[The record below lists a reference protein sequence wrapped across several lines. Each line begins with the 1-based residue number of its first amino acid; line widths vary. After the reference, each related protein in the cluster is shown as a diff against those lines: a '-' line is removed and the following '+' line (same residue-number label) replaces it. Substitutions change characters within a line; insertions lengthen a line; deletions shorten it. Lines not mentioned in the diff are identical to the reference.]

1 MADGTIDNLQIVV
14 TAETKKA
21 ESALKNLVKTLEPLR
36 ELMRDF
42 KSMPQVSNFLGGKD
56 IKETASSLKTL
67 AAETEN
73 ATKKYRA
80 LKDVMKNSATVMKG
94 MDKAQKITLKKADDD
109 SYMAEM
115 KAVIDRAADEF
126 VETRRMKAQLA
137 RDLAISQKAEAA
149 YNKKYGISNG
159 DEEKPTTTS
168 WESIRRQQRQ
178 QKEVSDYVRKY
189 VWSQNFDEMFAKPT
203 AAMKKQF
210 DDILKSAGKETS
222 QSDILE
228 SLIKN
233 AEQLDTVE
241 KPLASI
247 TAKFGELKA
256 KAKGA
261 AKSIKDLGKQM
272 SKRFKNSVFGETI
285 GKVAG
290 SLERILRYRTVNEF
304 LKQIAKAFNEG
315 VNNLYQYSKAVGT
328 DFASSMDSA
337 AASLQYFRNSV
348 GAMTAPILNA
358 LIPVF
363 DSLIDRIVE
372 GVNWLNQ
379 LVAKMTGASSWT
391 KAIRQQK
398 EYAEA
403 AKDSAAAQK
412 QLLAGFDE
420 LNVISS
426 TGSSSGKTTPDY
438 SGMFEKVSMENI
450 SSSVTEWSDRLL
462 DTWAKIK
469 EYAAE
474 IVAALL
480 GIKVSELFGGG
491 FGTSAA
497 LAISFAGLAFEF
509 DGIKNLVSGEV
520 TKENILKAVLGS
532 LAAIAGLTVK
542 WGKAGLVIGIL
553 ATIAAAIAAVKVG
566 LDEKKQK
573 FLDTQELHAKIQK
586 IADKA
591 KIDLEIAAELQ
602 LRVDKLDAPVKE
614 VELKMATL
622 KRLINEAFKL
632 NDIPEEQ
639 RTTAEAELLKTLVN
653 EINSMGIIE
662 IEVDDKGSIVQ
673 TRDELDKLIKSREKE
688 LLLEAYNES
697 IKNAYILQSD
707 AEYKLIELKQDN
719 IEAAERQK
727 EAQQKIYDLI
737 KSDNKGFLDSLGLNT
752 RALQD
757 ITSASDITTD
767 SIHWLSVKN
776 AELASVLGGELSTQF
791 ISWMDDLADAEGAVK
806 DTSLAVNNAETALQ
820 DAADKVDYFSGKVKD
835 LDGMTAGVTIDVKAD
850 FSKVEEAREKIRK
863 TKTDSIVDDLLFGS
877 LDNQFADGGFP
888 TMGQLFVAREA
899 GPELVGTIGGRN
911 AVANNGQII
920 AGIQAGVTNA
930 MNGVLR
936 ANSSGSDKDTAEQN
950 KLLREQ
956 NRLLQKIADKELSIS
971 PSVALGRA
979 VKRSQ
984 KMVEQV
990 TGG

>member
-67 AAETEN
+67 ATETEN

-94 MDKAQKITLKKADDD
+94 MEKTQKITLKKADDD

-115 KAVIDRAADEF
+115 KAEIARATDEF

-137 RDLAISQKAEAA
+137 RDLEISQKAEAA
-149 YNKKYGISNG
+149 YNKKYGISDG
-159 DEEKPTTTS
+159 DEEKPATTS
-168 WESIRRQQRQ
+168 WESIRRSQKQ
-178 QKEVSDYVRKY
+178 QKEIMDYVRKY
-189 VWSQNFDEMFAKPT
+189 VWKQNLDEMFTKPT
-203 AAMKKQF
+203 AAKNKQF
-210 DDILKSAGKETS
+210 NDILKSAGKETS

-247 TAKFGELKA
+247 TAKFGELKK
-256 KAKGA
+256 KATGA
-261 AKSIKDLGKQM
+261 AQSIKDFGKQM
-272 SKRFKNSVFGETI
+272 SKNFKNTVLGEVI

-290 SLERILRYRTVNEF
+290 SLERILRYRAVNGV
-304 LKQIAKAFNEG
+304 LKQIAKAFSEG

-337 AASLQYFRNSV
+337 ATSLQYFRNSV
-348 GAMTAPILNA
+348 GTMTAPILNA

-379 LVAKMTGASSWT
+379 LIAKMTGASSWT

-438 SGMFEKVSMENI
+438 SGMFEEVSMENI

-469 EYAAE
+469 EYATE

-491 FGTSAA
+491 FGTSAT

-509 DGIKNLVSGEV
+509 DGIKNLASGEV

-532 LAAIAGLTVK
+532 LATIAGLTVK

-553 ATIAAAIAAVKVG
+553 ATIATAIAAVKVG

-719 IEAAERQK
+719 IEATERQK

>member
-21 ESALKNLVKTLEPLR
+21 ESALKNLLKTLEPFKKFASDMGSASGIDKMVDTNGIKNGTSTLR
-36 ELMRDF
+36 KMSEEAAKVSKQYKVTVGSYKQLISMSKKLKSSGAGSSKSEF
-42 KSMPQVSNFLGGKD
+42 KWQ
-56 IKETASSLKTL
+56 T
-67 AAETEN
+67 
-73 ATKKYRA
+73 
-80 LKDVMKNSATVMKG
+80 
-94 MDKAQKITLKKADDD
+94 
-109 SYMAEM
+109 
-115 KAVIDRAADEF
+115 ADELKNLVDNF
-126 VETRRMKAQLA
+126 MEQRQTQAQMR
-137 RDLAISQKAEAA
+137 RDLYQSSIAEAA
-149 YNKKYGISNG
+149 YNAKNGINI
-159 DEEKPTTTS
+159 DEEAPT
-168 WESIRRQQRQ
+168 
-178 QKEVSDYVRKY
+178 V
-189 VWSQNFDEMFAKPT
+189 
-203 AAMKKQF
+203 MKKTRDYTEELRKAMNDASGATETF
-210 DDILKSAGKETS
+210 EERTATLKERFADFS
-222 QSDILE
+222 
-228 SLIKN
+228 
-233 AEQLDTVE
+233 
-241 KPLASI
+241 
-247 TAKFGELKA
+247 FKA
-256 KAKGA
+256 KDA
-261 AKSIKDLGKQM
+261 AQSIKGFGKQM
-272 SKRFKNSVFGETI
+272 SKNFKNTVLGETI

-304 LKQIAKAFNEG
+304 LKQISKAFSEG

-328 DFASSMDSA
+328 DFATSMDSA
-337 AASLQYFRNSV
+337 ATSLQYFRNSI

-379 LVAKMTGASSWT
+379 LIAKMTGASSWT
-391 KAIRQQK
+391 KAVRQQK

-426 TGSSSGKTTPDY
+426 TSSSSGKTTPDY
-438 SGMFEKVSMENI
+438 SGMFEEVSMENI

-462 DTWAKIK
+462 STWATIK
-469 EYAAE
+469 EYATE
-474 IVAALL
+474 IVAALV

-491 FGTSAA
+491 FGTSAT

-509 DGIKNLVSGEV
+509 DGIKNLASGEV

-532 LAAIAGLTVK
+532 LATIAGLTVK
-542 WGKAGLVIGIL
+542 WGKAGLIIGLVATL
-553 ATIAAAIAAVKVG
+553 ATAATAFTIGFNEKTKAR
-566 LDEKKQK
+566 LDEN
-573 FLDTQELHAKIQK
+573 ELYKRAKES
-586 IADKA
+586 ADKA
-591 KIDLEIAAELQ
+591 KVYLDVAADLK
-602 LRVDKLDAPVKE
+602 LRVENLDAPIKE
-614 VELKMATL
+614 VESQMAYLKNIIDA
-622 KRLINEAFKL
+622 AF
-632 NDIPEEQ
+632 DIASIPKEQ
-639 RTTAEAELLKTLVN
+639 RTSGEAELLKTLIS
-653 EINSMGIIE
+653 EINDMGIDIS
-662 IEVDDKGSIVQ
+662 INDDGSLSRTRQEVEDLYAA
-673 TRDELDKLIKSREKE
+673 LDK
-688 LLLEAYNES
+688 
-697 IKNAYILQSD
+697 Q
-707 AEYKLIELKQDN
+707 LKQQAYSEVIKDAYKVQADAMLN
-719 IEAAERQK
+719 IRDAQEENTTATNTYK
-727 EAQQKIYDLI
+727 EAQQKLFDLI
-737 KSDNKGFLDSLGLNT
+737 QNDTTLQYYLRKAHSELADVKDASEITTESL
-752 RALQD
+752 
-757 ITSASDITTD
+757 ITSHSSAMT
-767 SIHWLSVKN
+767 W
-776 AELASVLGGELSTQF
+776 ARFLGDEGVQEFYDYRQALYEAKKG
-791 ISWMDDLADAEGAVK
+791 MDDTTQAVK
-806 DTSLAVNNAETALQ
+806 DSQ
-820 DAADKVDYFSGKVKD
+820 DAFDQATEKVDTLMDSIRNI
-835 LDGMTAGVTIDVKAD
+835 DGMTAGVTINVSAD

-936 ANSSGSDKDTAEQN
+936 ANSSSDKDTAEQN

-956 NRLLQKIADKELSIS
+956 NRLLQKIADKELSVS

>member
-1 MADGTIDNLQIVV
+1 MVDTNGIKNGT
-14 TAETKKA
+14 
-21 ESALKNLVKTLEPLR
+21 SALRKMSEEAAKVSKQYKVTVGSYKQLIAMSKKL
-36 ELMRDF
+36 
-42 KSMPQVSNFLGGKD
+42 KS
-56 IKETASSLKTL
+56 SS
-67 AAETEN
+67 
-73 ATKKYRA
+73 
-80 LKDVMKNSATVMKG
+80 G
-94 MDKAQKITLKKADDD
+94 KITDDYGITEAVKRYMDARKAKMSGSGINTGGMSVPFDWEKFNAKAKRQR
-109 SYMAEM
+109 AE
-115 KAVIDRAADEF
+115 I
-126 VETRRMKAQLA
+126 
-137 RDLAISQKAEAA
+137 QKAMF
-149 YNKKYGISNG
+149 GSTL
-159 DEEKPTTTS
+159 DS
-168 WESIRRQQRQ
+168 
-178 QKEVSDYVRKY
+178 
-189 VWSQNFDEMFAKPT
+189 MFAKPT
-203 AAMKKQF
+203 AAMNKQF
-210 DDILKSAGKETS
+210 NDILKSAGKETS

-228 SLIKN
+228 SLVKN

-272 SKRFKNSVFGETI
+272 SKSFKNSVLGETI

-304 LKQIAKAFNEG
+304 LKQIAKAFSEG

-337 AASLQYFRNSV
+337 ATSLQYFRNSV

-379 LVAKMTGASSWT
+379 LIAKMTGASSWT

-438 SGMFEKVSMENI
+438 SGMFEEVSMENI

-469 EYAAE
+469 EYATE

-491 FGTSAA
+491 LKESV
-497 LAISFAGLAFEF
+497 GLALSF
-509 DGIKNLVSGEV
+509 SGFALEYDAV
-520 TKENILKAVLGS
+520 KKIANGEATKKDFLDMVRGALQG
-532 LAAIAGLTVK
+532 IAGLTVAFGVK
-542 WGKAGLVIGIL
+542 GLVIGLL
-553 ATIAAAIAAVKVG
+553 ASAAVSLYSWKTTM
-566 LDEKKQK
+566 DEKAKRQFENSELGKLLGGMNEKHEQRVKLIEEIELDISQADQK
-573 FLDTQELHAKIQK
+573 IEDIKGKYAELRVLLDQAFTLNEKSDKTITDTQTLAGLVDTINSYGAVTLEFDGTQITTAKDEALKLLDTQYKLDMMDAYSDVRKQYYKDLAKATIEYNDALSDYNTLQDEYK
-586 IADKA
+586 DVQQQIYDKLPDA
-591 KIDLEIAAELQ
+591 IKKWNNINSAQDININN
-602 LRVDKLDAPVKE
+602 VDKLIGDKFPK
-614 VELKMATL
+614 
-622 KRLINEAFKL
+622 
-632 NDIPEEQ
+632 
-639 RTTAEAELLKTLVN
+639 LKTGLVN
-653 EINSMGIIE
+653 TYGAMKDAATDSH
-662 IEVDDKGSIVQ
+662 
-673 TRDELDKLIKSREKE
+673 ELSKKM
-688 LLLEAYNES
+688 
-697 IKNAYILQSD
+697 
-707 AEYKLIELKQDN
+707 
-719 IEAAERQK
+719 
-727 EAQQKIYDLI
+727 YDLQTKADDATNQI
-737 KSDNKGFLDSLGLNT
+737 DLL
-752 RALQD
+752 
-757 ITSASDITTD
+757 TD
-767 SIHWLSVKN
+767 SVN
-776 AELASVLGGELSTQF
+776 ALDGKSANVT
-791 ISWMDDLADAEGAVK
+791 I
-806 DTSLAVNNAETALQ
+806 AVN
-820 DAADKVDYFSGKVKD
+820 
-835 LDGMTAGVTIDVKAD
+835 AD
-850 FSKVEEAREKIRK
+850 FSKVEEARAKIRK
-863 TKTDSIVDDLLFGS
+863 NVDDLLFGS

>member
-21 ESALKNLVKTLEPLR
+21 ESALKNLVKTLEPFKKFASEMGSASGIDKMVDTNGIKNGTSALR
-36 ELMRDF
+36 KMSEEAAKVSKQYKVTVGSYKQLIAMSKKL
-42 KSMPQVSNFLGGKD
+42 KS
-56 IKETASSLKTL
+56 
-67 AAETEN
+67 
-73 ATKKYRA
+73 
-80 LKDVMKNSATVMKG
+80 NSG
-94 MDKAQKITLKKADDD
+94 KITDDYGITEAVNRYMDARKAKMSGNGINTGGMSVPFDWGK
-109 SYMAEM
+109 YNA
-115 KAVIDRAADEF
+115 KAKRQRTEI
-126 VETRRMKAQLA
+126 
-137 RDLAISQKAEAA
+137 QKAM
-149 YNKKYGISNG
+149 
-159 DEEKPTTTS
+159 
-168 WESIRRQQRQ
+168 
-178 QKEVSDYVRKY
+178 
-189 VWSQNFDEMFAKPT
+189 FDSTLDSMFAKPT

-210 DDILKSAGKETS
+210 NDILKSAGKETS

-256 KAKGA
+256 KANGV

-272 SKRFKNSVFGETI
+272 GKNFKNTVLGEVL
-285 GKVAG
+285 GKVAS

-304 LKQIAKAFNEG
+304 LKQIAKAFSEG

-337 AASLQYFRNSV
+337 ATSLQYFRNSV

-379 LVAKMTGASSWT
+379 LIAKMTGASSWT

-426 TGSSSGKTTPDY
+426 KGSSSGKTTPDY
-438 SGMFEKVSMENI
+438 SGMFEEVSMENI

-462 DTWAKIK
+462 STWAKIK
-469 EYAAE
+469 EYATE

-491 FGTSAA
+491 FGTSAT

-532 LAAIAGLTVK
+532 LATIAGLTVK
-542 WGKAGLVIGIL
+542 WGKAGLIIGLVATL
-553 ATIAAAIAAVKVG
+553 ATAATAFTIGFNEKTKAYYNEDELYRRANELFEKSKLNIKAEADIAI
-566 LDEKKQK
+566 E
-573 FLDTQELHAKIQK
+573 
-586 IADKA
+586 
-591 KIDLEIAAELQ
+591 IDN
-602 LRVDKLDAPVKE
+602 LDAPVKE
-614 VELKMATL
+614 VESQMAYLKNIIDA
-622 KRLINEAFKL
+622 AF
-632 NDIPEEQ
+632 DIASIPKEQ
-639 RTTAEAELLKTLVN
+639 RTSGEAELLKTLIS
-653 EINSMGIIE
+653 EINGMGIDIS
-662 IEVDDKGSIVQ
+662 INDDGSLSRTRQEVEDLY
-673 TRDELDKLIKSREKE
+673 TALDK
-688 LLLEAYNES
+688 
-697 IKNAYILQSD
+697 Q
-707 AEYKLIELKQDN
+707 LKQQAYSEVIKDAYKQQADAMVRIKDYQAEN
-719 IEAAERQK
+719 AEATDKFRES
-727 EAQQKIYDLI
+727 QQKLFDLI
-737 KSDNKGFLDSLGLNT
+737 QNDTTLQYFLREAHSGLV
-752 RALQD
+752 D
-757 ITSASDITTD
+757 VKDASEITTE
-767 SIHWLSVKN
+767 SLSTSHSTAITFAK
-776 AELASVLGGELSTQF
+776 VLGDEGVTEFAKYREALEKAEKA
-791 ISWMDDLADAEGAVK
+791 MDNNNQAIEDAQTNFDNATKKVEFFK
-806 DTSLAVNNAETALQ
+806 DQMNS
-820 DAADKVDYFSGKVKD
+820 

-863 TKTDSIVDDLLFGS
+863 TKTDSIVDDLLFRS

>member
-67 AAETEN
+67 ATETEN

-115 KAVIDRAADEF
+115 KAEIARAADEF
-126 VETRRMKAQLA
+126 METRRMKAQLA
-137 RDLAISQKAEAA
+137 RDLEISRKAEAA
-149 YNKKYGISNG
+149 YNKKYGIADSG
-159 DEEKPTTTS
+159 EEKIDNTID
-168 WESIRRQQRQ
+168 WASIRRQ
-178 QKEVSDYVRKY
+178 QKEVSDYIRKDL
-189 VWSQNFDEMFAKPT
+189 WRQNFDEMFAKPT
-203 AAMKKQF
+203 AATNKQF
-210 DDILKSAGKETS
+210 NYILKSAGKETS

-233 AEQLDTVE
+233 AEQLDAVE

-261 AKSIKDLGKQM
+261 AKSIKDLSKQM

-304 LKQIAKAFNEG
+304 LKQIAKAFSEG

-337 AASLQYFRNSV
+337 ATSLQYFRNSV

-438 SGMFEKVSMENI
+438 SGMFEEVSMENI

-469 EYAAE
+469 EYATE

-491 FGTSAA
+491 FGTSAT

-532 LAAIAGLTVK
+532 LATIAGLTVR

-553 ATIAAAIAAVKVG
+553 ATIATAIAAVKVG

-719 IEAAERQK
+719 IEATERQK

-776 AELASVLGGELSTQF
+776 AELASILGGELSTQF

>member
-21 ESALKNLVKTLEPLR
+21 ESALKNLVKTLEPFKKFASDMGSASGIDKMVDTNGIRNGTSALR
-36 ELMRDF
+36 KMSQEAANMSKHYKVTVGSYKQLISMSKKL
-42 KSMPQVSNFLGGKD
+42 KSSD
-56 IKETASSLKTL
+56 A
-67 AAETEN
+67 
-73 ATKKYRA
+73 
-80 LKDVMKNSATVMKG
+80 
-94 MDKAQKITLKKADDD
+94 KITDNYGITDAVNRYMDARKAKMNGSGVNTGGISVPFDWEKFNAKAKNQR
-109 SYMAEM
+109 AE
-115 KAVIDRAADEF
+115 I
-126 VETRRMKAQLA
+126 
-137 RDLAISQKAEAA
+137 QKAM
-149 YNKKYGISNG
+149 YDSTL
-159 DEEKPTTTS
+159 DS
-168 WESIRRQQRQ
+168 
-178 QKEVSDYVRKY
+178 
-189 VWSQNFDEMFAKPT
+189 MFTKPT
-203 AAMKKQF
+203 ATMKKRF

-247 TAKFGELKA
+247 SAKFGELKN
-256 KAKGA
+256 KAIGA
-261 AKSIKDLGKQM
+261 AQSIKGFGKQM
-272 SKRFKNSVFGETI
+272 SKNFKNTVLGEVI

-290 SLERILRYRTVNEF
+290 SLERIIRYRAVNGV
-304 LKQIAKAFNEG
+304 LKQIAKAFSEG

-328 DFASSMDSA
+328 DFARNMDSA
-337 AASLQYFRNSV
+337 ATSLQYFRNSI

-379 LVAKMTGASSWT
+379 LIAKMTGASSWT

-426 TGSSSGKTTPDY
+426 TSSSSGKTTPDY
-438 SGMFEKVSMENI
+438 SGMFEEVSMENI
-450 SSSVTEWSDRLL
+450 SSSVTEWSDKLL
-462 DTWAKIK
+462 STWATIK
-469 EYAAE
+469 EYATE
-474 IVAALL
+474 IVAALV

-491 FGTSAA
+491 LKESV
-497 LAISFAGLAFEF
+497 GLALSF
-509 DGIKNLVSGEV
+509 SGFALEYDAV
-520 TKENILKAVLGS
+520 KKIANGEATKQDFLDMVRGALQG
-532 LAAIAGLTVK
+532 IAGLTVAFGVK
-542 WGKAGLVIGIL
+542 GLVIGLL
-553 ATIAAAIAAVKVG
+553 ASAAVSLYSWKTTMDEKAKRQFENSELGKLLSGMNEKHEQRVKLIEEIELDISQADQKIEDVKGKYAELRVLLDQAFTLNEKSDKTIADTQTLAG
-566 LDEKKQK
+566 LVDTINSYGVVTLEFDGTQITTAKDEALKL
-573 FLDTQELHAKIQK
+573 LDTQYKLDMIDAYSDVRKQYYTDLAKATIEYNDALSDYNTLQDEYK
-586 IADKA
+586 DVQQQIYDKLPDA
-591 KIDLEIAAELQ
+591 IKKWNDINDAQDININN
-602 LRVDKLDAPVKE
+602 VDKLIGDKFPKLKTGLVNTYGAMKDAATDSH
-614 VELKMATL
+614 ELSKKMYDLQTKADDATNQ
-622 KRLINEAFKL
+622 IN
-632 NDIPEEQ
+632 
-639 RTTAEAELLKTLVN
+639 LLKD
-653 EINSMGIIE
+653 S
-662 IEVDDKGSIVQ
+662 VDG
-673 TRDELDKLIKSREKE
+673 
-688 LLLEAYNES
+688 
-697 IKNAYILQSD
+697 
-707 AEYKLIELKQDN
+707 
-719 IEAAERQK
+719 
-727 EAQQKIYDLI
+727 
-737 KSDNKGFLDSLGLNT
+737 
-752 RALQD
+752 
-757 ITSASDITTD
+757 
-767 SIHWLSVKN
+767 
-776 AELASVLGGELSTQF
+776 
-791 ISWMDDLADAEGAVK
+791 
-806 DTSLAVNNAETALQ
+806 
-820 DAADKVDYFSGKVKD
+820 
-835 LDGMTAGVTIDVKAD
+835 LDGKSANVTINVNAD
-850 FSKVEEAREKIRK
+850 FSKVEEARAKIRK

-936 ANSSGSDKDTAEQN
+936 ADSSSSDKDTVEQN
-950 KLLREQ
+950 RLLRE
-956 NRLLQKIADKELSIS
+956 NNKLLQKIADKELSIS

>member
-67 AAETEN
+67 ATEAEN

-80 LKDVMKNSATVMKG
+80 LKGVVKNSATVMKG
-94 MDKAQKITLKKADDD
+94 MVKAQKITLKKADDD
-109 SYMAEM
+109 SYMAER
-115 KAVIDRAADEF
+115 KAEIARAADEF

-137 RDLAISQKAEAA
+137 RDLEISRKAEAA

-159 DEEKPTTTS
+159 DEEEEPTTTS

-178 QKEVSDYVRKY
+178 QKEVMDYVRNY
-189 VWSQNFDEMFAKPT
+189 VWKQNLDEMFTKPNS
-203 AAMKKQF
+203 AMKKQF
-210 DDILKSAGKETS
+210 NDILKSAGKETS

-233 AEQLDTVE
+233 AEQLDAME

-272 SKRFKNSVFGETI
+272 SKSFKNTVLGETI

-290 SLERILRYRTVNEF
+290 SFERIIRYRTVNEF
-304 LKQIAKAFNEG
+304 LKQIAKALSEG

-328 DFASSMDSA
+328 DFATSMDSA
-337 AASLQYFRNSV
+337 ATSLQYFRNSV

-379 LVAKMTGASSWT
+379 LIAKMTGASSWT

-403 AKDSAAAQK
+403 TKDSAAAQK

-438 SGMFEKVSMENI
+438 SGMFEEVSMENI

-469 EYAAE
+469 EYATE

-532 LAAIAGLTVK
+532 LATIAGLTVR
-542 WGKAGLVIGIL
+542 WGKAGLIIGLVATL
-553 ATIAAAIAAVKVG
+553 ATAATALTISFN
-566 LDEKKQK
+566 EKTKAR
-573 FLDTQELHAKIQK
+573 LNENELYKKAKES
-586 IADKA
+586 ADKA
-591 KIDLEIAAELQ
+591 KVYLDVAADLK
-602 LRVDKLDAPVKE
+602 LRVENLDAPIKE
-614 VELKMATL
+614 VESQMAYLKNIIDA
-622 KRLINEAFKL
+622 AF
-632 NDIPEEQ
+632 DIASIPKEQ
-639 RTTAEAELLKTLVN
+639 RTSSEAELLKTLIS
-653 EINSMGIIE
+653 EINGMGIDIS
-662 IEVDDKGSIVQ
+662 INDDGSLSRTRQEVEDLYAA
-673 TRDELDKLIKSREKE
+673 LDK
-688 LLLEAYNES
+688 
-697 IKNAYILQSD
+697 Q
-707 AEYKLIELKQDN
+707 LKQQAYSEVIKDAYKAQADAMLN
-719 IEAAERQK
+719 IRDAQEENTTATNTYK
-727 EAQQKIYDLI
+727 EAQQKLFDLI
-737 KSDNKGFLDSLGLNT
+737 QNDTTLQYYLRKAHSELADVKDASEITTESL
-752 RALQD
+752 
-757 ITSASDITTD
+757 ITSHSSAMT
-767 SIHWLSVKN
+767 WARL
-776 AELASVLGGELSTQF
+776 LGDEGVQEFYDYRQALYEAKQG
-791 ISWMDDLADAEGAVK
+791 MDDTTQAVK
-806 DTSLAVNNAETALQ
+806 DSQ
-820 DAADKVDYFSGKVKD
+820 DAFDQATEKVDTLMDSIRNI
-835 LDGMTAGVTIDVKAD
+835 DGMTAGVTIEVNAD

-863 TKTDSIVDDLLFGS
+863 TKTDSIVDDLLFSS

-971 PSVALGRA
+971 PSVALGRV

>member
-67 AAETEN
+67 ATETEN

-80 LKDVMKNSATVMKG
+80 LKDVVKNSATVMKG

-115 KAVIDRAADEF
+115 KAEIARAADEF

-137 RDLAISQKAEAA
+137 RDLEISRKAEAA

-159 DEEKPTTTS
+159 DEEKPATTS

-178 QKEVSDYVRKY
+178 QKEVMDYVRKY
-189 VWSQNFDEMFAKPT
+189 VWKQNFDEMFTKPNST
-203 AAMKKQF
+203 TNKQF
-210 DDILKSAGKETS
+210 NDILKSAGKETS

-228 SLIKN
+228 NLIKN

-247 TAKFGELKA
+247 SAKFGELKA

-272 SKRFKNSVFGETI
+272 SKSFKNSVLGKTI

-290 SLERILRYRTVNEF
+290 SLERILRYRAVNEF
-304 LKQIAKAFNEG
+304 LKQIAKAFSEG

-337 AASLQYFRNSV
+337 ATSLQYFRNSV

-379 LVAKMTGASSWT
+379 LIAKMTGASSWT

-426 TGSSSGKTTPDY
+426 TGSSSGKTTPEY
-438 SGMFEKVSMENI
+438 SGMFEEVSMENI

-462 DTWAKIK
+462 STWATIK
-469 EYAAE
+469 EYATE

-491 FGTSAA
+491 FGTSAT

-532 LAAIAGLTVK
+532 LATIAGLTVK

-553 ATIAAAIAAVKVG
+553 ATIATAIAAVKVG

-639 RTTAEAELLKTLVN
+639 RTTAEAELLKTLVS

-719 IEAAERQK
+719 IEATERQK

-776 AELASVLGGELSTQF
+776 AELASILGGELSTQF

-863 TKTDSIVDDLLFGS
+863 TKTDSIVDDLLFSS

-936 ANSSGSDKDTAEQN
+936 ANSSDSDKDTVEQN
-950 KLLREQ
+950 RLLREQ

>member
-21 ESALKNLVKTLEPLR
+21 ESALKNLVKTLEPFKKFASEMGSASGIDKMVDTNGIKNGTSALR
-36 ELMRDF
+36 KMSEEAAKVSKQYKVTVGSYKQLIAMSKKL
-42 KSMPQVSNFLGGKD
+42 KS
-56 IKETASSLKTL
+56 
-67 AAETEN
+67 
-73 ATKKYRA
+73 
-80 LKDVMKNSATVMKG
+80 NSG
-94 MDKAQKITLKKADDD
+94 KITDDYGITEAVNRYMDARKAKKSGSGINTGGMSVPFDWEKYNAKAKRQR
-109 SYMAEM
+109 AE
-115 KAVIDRAADEF
+115 I
-126 VETRRMKAQLA
+126 
-137 RDLAISQKAEAA
+137 QKAM
-149 YNKKYGISNG
+149 
-159 DEEKPTTTS
+159 
-168 WESIRRQQRQ
+168 
-178 QKEVSDYVRKY
+178 
-189 VWSQNFDEMFAKPT
+189 FDSTLDSMFAKPT
-203 AAMKKQF
+203 STMKKQF
-210 DDILKSAGKETS
+210 NDILKSAGKETS

-247 TAKFGELKA
+247 SAKFGELKA

-272 SKRFKNSVFGETI
+272 SKSFKNSVLGETI

-290 SLERILRYRTVNEF
+290 SFERILRYRTVNEF
-304 LKQIAKAFNEG
+304 LKQIAKAFSEG
-315 VNNLYQYSKAVGT
+315 VKNLYQYSKAMGT

-337 AASLQYFRNSV
+337 ATSLQYFRNSV

-379 LVAKMTGASSWT
+379 LFAKMTGASSWT

-438 SGMFEKVSMENI
+438 SGMFEEVTMENI

-469 EYAAE
+469 EYATE
-474 IVAALL
+474 IVAALV

-491 FGTSAA
+491 FGTSAT

-532 LAAIAGLTVK
+532 LATIAGLTVK

-553 ATIAAAIAAVKVG
+553 ATIATAIAAVKVG

-622 KRLINEAFKL
+622 KKLINEAFKL
-632 NDIPEEQ
+632 NDIPAEQ
-639 RTTAEAELLKTLVN
+639 RTTTEAELLKTLVN

-662 IEVDDKGSIVQ
+662 IEVDDKGSIIQ

-719 IEAAERQK
+719 IEATERQK

-936 ANSSGSDKDTAEQN
+936 ANSSGSDKDTVEQN
-950 KLLREQ
+950 RLLREQ

>member
-21 ESALKNLVKTLEPLR
+21 ESALKNLLKTLEPFKKFASDMGSASGIDKMVDTNGIRNGTSALR
-36 ELMRDF
+36 KMSQEAANMSKHYKVTVGSYKQLISMSKKLKSSGAGSSKSEF
-42 KSMPQVSNFLGGKD
+42 KWQ
-56 IKETASSLKTL
+56 T
-67 AAETEN
+67 
-73 ATKKYRA
+73 
-80 LKDVMKNSATVMKG
+80 
-94 MDKAQKITLKKADDD
+94 
-109 SYMAEM
+109 
-115 KAVIDRAADEF
+115 ADELKNIVDNF
-126 VETRRMKAQLA
+126 MEQRQTQAQMR
-137 RDLAISQKAEAA
+137 RDLYQSSIAEAA
-149 YNKKYGISNG
+149 YNAKYGINI
-159 DEEKPTTTS
+159 DEEAPT
-168 WESIRRQQRQ
+168 
-178 QKEVSDYVRKY
+178 V
-189 VWSQNFDEMFAKPT
+189 
-203 AAMKKQF
+203 MKKTRDYTEELRKAMNDASGATETF
-210 DDILKSAGKETS
+210 EERTATLKERFADFS
-222 QSDILE
+222 
-228 SLIKN
+228 
-233 AEQLDTVE
+233 
-241 KPLASI
+241 
-247 TAKFGELKA
+247 FKA
-256 KAKGA
+256 KDA
-261 AKSIKDLGKQM
+261 AQSIKDLGKQM
-272 SKRFKNSVFGETI
+272 GKNFKNTVLGEVL

-290 SLERILRYRTVNEF
+290 SLERILRYRAVNGV
-304 LKQIAKAFNEG
+304 LKQIAKAFSEG

-328 DFASSMDSA
+328 DFARNMDSA
-337 AASLQYFRNSV
+337 ATSLQYFRNSI

-379 LVAKMTGASSWT
+379 LIAKMTGASSWT

-426 TGSSSGKTTPDY
+426 KSSSSGKTTPDY
-438 SGMFEKVSMENI
+438 SGMFEEVSMENI

-462 DTWAKIK
+462 STWATIK
-469 EYAAE
+469 EYATE
-474 IVAALL
+474 IVAALV

-491 FGTSAA
+491 FGTSAT

-509 DGIKNLVSGEV
+509 DGIKNLASGEV

-532 LAAIAGLTVK
+532 LATIAGLTVK
-542 WGKAGLVIGIL
+542 WGKAGLIIGLVATL
-553 ATIAAAIAAVKVG
+553 ATAATAFTIGFNEKTKAR
-566 LDEKKQK
+566 LDEN
-573 FLDTQELHAKIQK
+573 ELYKRAKES
-586 IADKA
+586 ADKA
-591 KIDLEIAAELQ
+591 KVYLDVAADLK
-602 LRVDKLDAPVKE
+602 LRVENLDAPIKE
-614 VELKMATL
+614 VESQMAYLKNIIDA
-622 KRLINEAFKL
+622 AF
-632 NDIPEEQ
+632 DIASIPKEQ
-639 RTTAEAELLKTLVN
+639 RTSGEAELLKTLIS
-653 EINSMGIIE
+653 EINDMGIDIS
-662 IEVDDKGSIVQ
+662 INDDGSLSRTRQEVEDLYAA
-673 TRDELDKLIKSREKE
+673 LDK
-688 LLLEAYNES
+688 
-697 IKNAYILQSD
+697 Q
-707 AEYKLIELKQDN
+707 LKQQAYSEVIKDAYKAQADAMLN
-719 IEAAERQK
+719 IRDAQEENTTATNTYK
-727 EAQQKIYDLI
+727 EAQQKLFDLI
-737 KSDNKGFLDSLGLNT
+737 QNDST
-752 RALQD
+752 VRYYLQKARSELANVKD
-757 ITSASDITTD
+757 ASEITTE
-767 SIHWLSVKN
+767 SLLTSYSSGMTLANWLGDEGVQSFYDYRQALYK
-776 AELASVLGGELSTQF
+776 AKQG
-791 ISWMDDLADAEGAVK
+791 MDDTTQAVK
-806 DTSLAVNNAETALQ
+806 DSQ
-820 DAADKVDYFSGKVKD
+820 DAFDQATEKVDTLMDSIRNI
-835 LDGMTAGVTIDVKAD
+835 DGMTAGVTINVSAD

>member
-21 ESALKNLVKTLEPLR
+21 ESALKNLVKTLEPFKKFASEMGSASGIDKMVDTNGIKNGTSALR
-36 ELMRDF
+36 KMSEEAAKVSKQYKVTVGSYKQLIAMSKKL
-42 KSMPQVSNFLGGKD
+42 KS
-56 IKETASSLKTL
+56 
-67 AAETEN
+67 
-73 ATKKYRA
+73 
-80 LKDVMKNSATVMKG
+80 NSG
-94 MDKAQKITLKKADDD
+94 KITDDYGITEAVNRYMDARKAKMSGNGINTGGMSVPFDWEKFNAKAKRQR
-109 SYMAEM
+109 AE
-115 KAVIDRAADEF
+115 I
-126 VETRRMKAQLA
+126 
-137 RDLAISQKAEAA
+137 QKAM
-149 YNKKYGISNG
+149 
-159 DEEKPTTTS
+159 
-168 WESIRRQQRQ
+168 
-178 QKEVSDYVRKY
+178 
-189 VWSQNFDEMFAKPT
+189 FDSTLDSMFAKPT

-210 DDILKSAGKETS
+210 NDILKSAGKETS

-233 AEQLDTVE
+233 AEQLDAVE

-272 SKRFKNSVFGETI
+272 SKSFKNSVLGETI

-304 LKQIAKAFNEG
+304 LKQIAKAFSEG
-315 VNNLYQYSKAVGT
+315 VKNLYQYSKAMGT

-337 AASLQYFRNSV
+337 ATSLQYFRNSI

-379 LVAKMTGASSWT
+379 LFAKMTGASSWT

-438 SGMFEKVSMENI
+438 SGMFEEVSMENI

-469 EYAAE
+469 EYATE

-480 GIKVSELFGGG
+480 GIKLSELFGGG
-491 FGTSAA
+491 FGTSAT

-520 TKENILKAVLGS
+520 TKKNIIEAIGGA
-532 LAAIAGLTVK
+532 LATIAGLTVK

-553 ATIAAAIAAVKVG
+553 ATIATAIAAVKVG

-719 IEAAERQK
+719 IEATERQK

>member
-67 AAETEN
+67 ATETEN

-94 MDKAQKITLKKADDD
+94 MEKAKKINVPKPEDDYMSEQLKNIEQVTNAYIQARKERAKNVSEEWLHGRSEPMDWKSFSAKAKKQR
-109 SYMAEM
+109 AE
-115 KAVIDRAADEF
+115 I
-126 VETRRMKAQLA
+126 
-137 RDLAISQKAEAA
+137 QKAM
-149 YNKKYGISNG
+149 YDSTL
-159 DEEKPTTTS
+159 DS
-168 WESIRRQQRQ
+168 
-178 QKEVSDYVRKY
+178 
-189 VWSQNFDEMFAKPT
+189 MFTKPT
-203 AAMKKQF
+203 ATMKKRF

-261 AKSIKDLGKQM
+261 AKSIKDLSKQM
-272 SKRFKNSVFGETI
+272 SKSFKNSVLGETI

-304 LKQIAKAFNEG
+304 LKQIAKAFSEG

-337 AASLQYFRNSV
+337 ATSLQYFRNSV

-438 SGMFEKVSMENI
+438 SGMFEEVSMENI

-462 DTWAKIK
+462 DTWANIK
-469 EYAAE
+469 EYATE
-474 IVAALL
+474 IEAALL

-491 FGTSAA
+491 FGTSAT

-532 LAAIAGLTVK
+532 LATIAGLTVK

-553 ATIAAAIAAVKVG
+553 ATIATAIAAVKVG

-673 TRDELDKLIKSREKE
+673 TRDELDKLIESREKE

-719 IEAAERQK
+719 IEATERQK

-835 LDGMTAGVTIDVKAD
+835 LDGMAAGVTIDVKAD

>member
-21 ESALKNLVKTLEPLR
+21 ESALKNLVKTLEPFKKLASEMGSASGIDKMVDTNGIKNGTSALR
-36 ELMRDF
+36 KMSEEAAKVSKQYKVTVGSYKQLIAMSKKL
-42 KSMPQVSNFLGGKD
+42 KS
-56 IKETASSLKTL
+56 
-67 AAETEN
+67 
-73 ATKKYRA
+73 
-80 LKDVMKNSATVMKG
+80 NSG
-94 MDKAQKITLKKADDD
+94 KITDDYGITEAVNRYMDARKAKMSGNGINTGGMSVPFDWEK
-109 SYMAEM
+109 YNAKAKRQRAE
-115 KAVIDRAADEF
+115 I
-126 VETRRMKAQLA
+126 
-137 RDLAISQKAEAA
+137 QKAM
-149 YNKKYGISNG
+149 YDSTL
-159 DEEKPTTTS
+159 DS
-168 WESIRRQQRQ
+168 
-178 QKEVSDYVRKY
+178 
-189 VWSQNFDEMFAKPT
+189 MFAKPT

-210 DDILKSAGKETS
+210 NDILKSAGKETS

-233 AEQLDTVE
+233 AEQLDAAE

-247 TAKFGELKA
+247 TVKFGELKA

-272 SKRFKNSVFGETI
+272 NKRFKNTALGETI

-337 AASLQYFRNSV
+337 ATSLQYFRNSV

-379 LVAKMTGASSWT
+379 LIAKMTGASSWT

-438 SGMFEKVSMENI
+438 SGMFEEVSMENI

-462 DTWAKIK
+462 DTWATIK
-469 EYAAE
+469 EYATE

-491 FGTSAA
+491 FGTSAT

-532 LAAIAGLTVK
+532 LATIAGLTVK
-542 WGKAGLVIGIL
+542 WGKAGLIIGLVATL
-553 ATIAAAIAAVKVG
+553 ATAATAFTIGFNEKTKAYYNQDELYRRANELFEKSKLNLKTEADVAI
-566 LDEKKQK
+566 E
-573 FLDTQELHAKIQK
+573 
-586 IADKA
+586 
-591 KIDLEIAAELQ
+591 IDN
-602 LRVDKLDAPVKE
+602 LDAPVKE
-614 VELKMATL
+614 VESQMAYLKNIIDA
-622 KRLINEAFKL
+622 AF
-632 NDIPEEQ
+632 DIASIPKEQ
-639 RTTAEAELLKTLVN
+639 RTSGEAELLKTLIS
-653 EINSMGIIE
+653 EINGMGIDIS
-662 IEVDDKGSIVQ
+662 INDDGSLSRTRQEVEDLY
-673 TRDELDKLIKSREKE
+673 TALDKQLKLQAYSEVIKDAYKQQADAMVRIKDYQAENAEATDKFRE
-688 LLLEAYNES
+688 S
-697 IKNAYILQSD
+697 
-707 AEYKLIELKQDN
+707 
-719 IEAAERQK
+719 
-727 EAQQKIYDLI
+727 QQKLFDLI
-737 KSDNKGFLDSLGLNT
+737 QNDTTLQYFLREAHSGLV
-752 RALQD
+752 D
-757 ITSASDITTD
+757 VKDASEITTE
-767 SIHWLSVKN
+767 SLSTSHSTAITFAK
-776 AELASVLGGELSTQF
+776 VLGDEGVTEFAKYREALEKAEKA
-791 ISWMDDLADAEGAVK
+791 MDNNNQAIEDAQTNFDNATKKVEFFK
-806 DTSLAVNNAETALQ
+806 DQMNS
-820 DAADKVDYFSGKVKD
+820 

-863 TKTDSIVDDLLFGS
+863 TKTDSIVDDLLFSS

-950 KLLREQ
+950 RLLREQ

>member
-67 AAETEN
+67 ATETEN

-80 LKDVMKNSATVMKG
+80 LKDVVKNSAAVMKG

-115 KAVIDRAADEF
+115 KAEIARAADEF
-126 VETRRMKAQLA
+126 AETQRMKTQLA
-137 RDLAISQKAEAA
+137 RDLAISKKAEAA

-159 DEEKPTTTS
+159 DEEKPATTS

-178 QKEVSDYVRKY
+178 QKEIMDYIRKD
-189 VWSQNFDEMFAKPT
+189 VWKQNLDEMFTKPNS
-203 AAMKKQF
+203 AMNKQF
-210 DDILKSAGKETS
+210 NDILKSAGKETS

-233 AEQLDTVE
+233 AEQLDAVE

-247 TAKFGELKA
+247 SAKFGELKA

-272 SKRFKNSVFGETI
+272 SKSFKNSVLGETI

-304 LKQIAKAFNEG
+304 LKQIAKAFSEG

-328 DFASSMDSA
+328 DFATSMDSA
-337 AASLQYFRNSV
+337 ATSLQYFRNSV

-438 SGMFEKVSMENI
+438 SGMFEEVSMENI

-469 EYAAE
+469 EYATE

-491 FGTSAA
+491 FGTSAT

-532 LAAIAGLTVK
+532 LATIAGLTVK

-553 ATIAAAIAAVKVG
+553 ATIATAIAAVKVG

-632 NDIPEEQ
+632 NDIPDEQ

-719 IEAAERQK
+719 IEATERQK

-791 ISWMDDLADAEGAVK
+791 ISWMDDLADAEEAVK

>member
-21 ESALKNLVKTLEPLR
+21 ESALKNLVKTLEPFKKFASEMGSASGIDKMVDTNGIKNGTSALR
-36 ELMRDF
+36 KMSEEAAKVSKQYKVTVGSYKQLIAMSKKL
-42 KSMPQVSNFLGGKD
+42 KS
-56 IKETASSLKTL
+56 
-67 AAETEN
+67 
-73 ATKKYRA
+73 
-80 LKDVMKNSATVMKG
+80 NSG
-94 MDKAQKITLKKADDD
+94 KITDDYGITEAVNRYMDARKAKMSGNGINTGGMSVPFDWEKFNAKAKRQR
-109 SYMAEM
+109 AE
-115 KAVIDRAADEF
+115 I
-126 VETRRMKAQLA
+126 
-137 RDLAISQKAEAA
+137 QKAM
-149 YNKKYGISNG
+149 
-159 DEEKPTTTS
+159 
-168 WESIRRQQRQ
+168 
-178 QKEVSDYVRKY
+178 
-189 VWSQNFDEMFAKPT
+189 FDSTLDSMFAKPT

-210 DDILKSAGKETS
+210 NDILKSAGKETS

-272 SKRFKNSVFGETI
+272 SKSFKNSVLGETI

-290 SLERILRYRTVNEF
+290 SFERILRYRTVNEF
-304 LKQIAKAFNEG
+304 LKQIAKAFSEG
-315 VNNLYQYSKAVGT
+315 VKNLYQYSKAMGT
-328 DFASSMDSA
+328 DFASSMDNA
-337 AASLQYFRNSV
+337 ATSLQYFRNSV
-348 GAMTAPILNA
+348 GAMAAPILNA

-438 SGMFEKVSMENI
+438 SGMFEEVSMENI

-469 EYAAE
+469 EYATE
-474 IVAALL
+474 IVAALV
-480 GIKVSELFGGG
+480 GIKLSELFGGG
-491 FGTSAA
+491 FGTSAT

-532 LAAIAGLTVK
+532 LATIAGLTVK

-553 ATIAAAIAAVKVG
+553 ATIATAIAAVKVG

-622 KRLINEAFKL
+622 KKLINEAFKL

-639 RTTAEAELLKTLVN
+639 RTTTEAELLKTLVN

-662 IEVDDKGSIVQ
+662 IEVDDKGSIIQ

-719 IEAAERQK
+719 IEATERQK

>member
-21 ESALKNLVKTLEPLR
+21 ESALKNLVKTLEPFKKFASEMGSASGIDKMVDTNGIKNGTSALR
-36 ELMRDF
+36 KMSEEAAKVSKQYKVTVGSYKQLIAMSKKL
-42 KSMPQVSNFLGGKD
+42 KS
-56 IKETASSLKTL
+56 
-67 AAETEN
+67 
-73 ATKKYRA
+73 
-80 LKDVMKNSATVMKG
+80 NSG
-94 MDKAQKITLKKADDD
+94 KITDDYGITEAVNRYMDARKAKKSGSGINTGGMSVPFDWEKYNAKAKRQR
-109 SYMAEM
+109 AE
-115 KAVIDRAADEF
+115 I
-126 VETRRMKAQLA
+126 
-137 RDLAISQKAEAA
+137 QKAM
-149 YNKKYGISNG
+149 
-159 DEEKPTTTS
+159 
-168 WESIRRQQRQ
+168 
-178 QKEVSDYVRKY
+178 
-189 VWSQNFDEMFAKPT
+189 FDSTLDSMFAKPT
-203 AAMKKQF
+203 STMKKQF
-210 DDILKSAGKETS
+210 NDILKSAGKETS

-247 TAKFGELKA
+247 SAKFGELKA

-272 SKRFKNSVFGETI
+272 SKSFKNSVLGETI

-290 SLERILRYRTVNEF
+290 SFERILRYRTVNEF
-304 LKQIAKAFNEG
+304 LKQIAKAFSEG
-315 VNNLYQYSKAVGT
+315 VKNLYQYSKAMGT

-337 AASLQYFRNSV
+337 ATSLQYFRNSV

-379 LVAKMTGASSWT
+379 LFAKMTGASSWT

-438 SGMFEKVSMENI
+438 SGMFEEVTMENI

-469 EYAAE
+469 EYATE
-474 IVAALL
+474 IVAALV

-491 FGTSAA
+491 FGTSAT

-532 LAAIAGLTVK
+532 LATIAGLTVK

-553 ATIAAAIAAVKVG
+553 ATIATAIAAVKVG

-622 KRLINEAFKL
+622 KKLINEAFKL
-632 NDIPEEQ
+632 NDIPAEQ
-639 RTTAEAELLKTLVN
+639 RTTTEAELLKTLVN

-662 IEVDDKGSIVQ
+662 IEVDDKGSIIQ

-719 IEAAERQK
+719 IEATERQK

-936 ANSSGSDKDTAEQN
+936 ANSTGSDKDTAEQN

>member
-21 ESALKNLVKTLEPLR
+21 ESALKNLVKTLEPFKKFASEMSSASGIDKMVDTNGIKNGTSALR
-36 ELMRDF
+36 KMSEEAAKVSKQYKVTVGSYKQLIAMSKKL
-42 KSMPQVSNFLGGKD
+42 KS
-56 IKETASSLKTL
+56 
-67 AAETEN
+67 
-73 ATKKYRA
+73 
-80 LKDVMKNSATVMKG
+80 NSG
-94 MDKAQKITLKKADDD
+94 KITDDYGIMEAVKRYMDARKAKMIGNGINTGGMSVPFDWEK
-109 SYMAEM
+109 YNAKAKRQRAE
-115 KAVIDRAADEF
+115 I
-126 VETRRMKAQLA
+126 
-137 RDLAISQKAEAA
+137 QKAM
-149 YNKKYGISNG
+149 
-159 DEEKPTTTS
+159 
-168 WESIRRQQRQ
+168 
-178 QKEVSDYVRKY
+178 
-189 VWSQNFDEMFAKPT
+189 FDSTLDSMFAKPT

-210 DDILKSAGKETS
+210 NDILKSAGKETS

-247 TAKFGELKA
+247 SAKFGELKA

-304 LKQIAKAFNEG
+304 LKQIAKAFSEG

-328 DFASSMDSA
+328 DFANSMDSA
-337 AASLQYFRNSV
+337 ATSLQYFRNSI

-379 LVAKMTGASSWT
+379 LIAKMTGASSWT

-426 TGSSSGKTTPDY
+426 KSSSSGKTTPDY
-438 SGMFEKVSMENI
+438 SGMFEEVSMENI

-462 DTWAKIK
+462 STWATIK
-469 EYAAE
+469 EYATE

-491 FGTSAA
+491 FGTSAT

-532 LAAIAGLTVK
+532 LATIAGLTVK

-553 ATIAAAIAAVKVG
+553 ATIATAIAAVKVG

-653 EINSMGIIE
+653 EINSMGIIK

-719 IEAAERQK
+719 IEATERQK

-863 TKTDSIVDDLLFGS
+863 NKTDSIVDDLLFGS

>member
-67 AAETEN
+67 ATETEN

-94 MDKAQKITLKKADDD
+94 MEKAKKINVPKPEDDYMSEQLKNIEQVTNAYIQARKERAKNVSEEWLHGRSEPMDWKSFSAKAKKQR
-109 SYMAEM
+109 AE
-115 KAVIDRAADEF
+115 I
-126 VETRRMKAQLA
+126 
-137 RDLAISQKAEAA
+137 QKAM
-149 YNKKYGISNG
+149 YDSTL
-159 DEEKPTTTS
+159 DS
-168 WESIRRQQRQ
+168 
-178 QKEVSDYVRKY
+178 
-189 VWSQNFDEMFAKPT
+189 MFTKPT
-203 AAMKKQF
+203 ATMKKRF

-261 AKSIKDLGKQM
+261 AKSIKDLSKQM
-272 SKRFKNSVFGETI
+272 SKSFKNSVLGETI

-304 LKQIAKAFNEG
+304 LKQIAKAFSEG

-337 AASLQYFRNSV
+337 ATSLQYFRNSV

-438 SGMFEKVSMENI
+438 SGMFEEVSMENI

-462 DTWAKIK
+462 DTWANIK
-469 EYAAE
+469 EYATE
-474 IVAALL
+474 IEAALL

-491 FGTSAA
+491 FGTSAT

-532 LAAIAGLTVK
+532 LATIAGLTVK

-553 ATIAAAIAAVKVG
+553 ATIATAIAAVKVG

-719 IEAAERQK
+719 IEATERQK

>member
-67 AAETEN
+67 ATETEN

-115 KAVIDRAADEF
+115 KAEIARAADEF
-126 VETRRMKAQLA
+126 METRRMKAQLA
-137 RDLAISQKAEAA
+137 RDLEISRKAEAA

-159 DEEKPTTTS
+159 DEEKPATTS

-178 QKEVSDYVRKY
+178 QKEIMDYIRKD
-189 VWSQNFDEMFAKPT
+189 VWKQNLDEMFTKPT
-203 AAMKKQF
+203 AATNKQF
-210 DDILKSAGKETS
+210 NYILKSAGKETS

-233 AEQLDTVE
+233 AEQLDAVE

-304 LKQIAKAFNEG
+304 LKQIAKAFSEG

-337 AASLQYFRNSV
+337 ATSLQYFRNSV

-438 SGMFEKVSMENI
+438 SGMFEEVSMENI

-469 EYAAE
+469 EYATE

-491 FGTSAA
+491 FGTSAT

-509 DGIKNLVSGEV
+509 DGIKNLASGEV

-532 LAAIAGLTVK
+532 LATIAGLTVK

-553 ATIAAAIAAVKVG
+553 ATIATAIAAVKVG

-591 KIDLEIAAELQ
+591 KINLEIAAELQ

-673 TRDELDKLIKSREKE
+673 TRDELDKLIKSRENE

-719 IEAAERQK
+719 IEATERQK

-806 DTSLAVNNAETALQ
+806 DTSIAVNNAETALQ

-835 LDGMTAGVTIDVKAD
+835 LDGMTAGVTLDVKAD

-863 TKTDSIVDDLLFGS
+863 TKTDSIVDDLLFSS

-936 ANSSGSDKDTAEQN
+936 ANSSGSDEDTAEQN

>member
-21 ESALKNLVKTLEPLR
+21 ESALKNLVKTLEPFKKFASEMGSASGIDKMVDTNGIKNGTSALR
-36 ELMRDF
+36 KMSEEAAKVSKQYKVTVGSYKQLIAMSKKL
-42 KSMPQVSNFLGGKD
+42 KS
-56 IKETASSLKTL
+56 
-67 AAETEN
+67 
-73 ATKKYRA
+73 
-80 LKDVMKNSATVMKG
+80 NSG
-94 MDKAQKITLKKADDD
+94 KITDDYGITEAVNRYMDARKAKMSGNGINTGGMSVPFDWEKFNAKAKRQR
-109 SYMAEM
+109 AE
-115 KAVIDRAADEF
+115 I
-126 VETRRMKAQLA
+126 
-137 RDLAISQKAEAA
+137 QKA
-149 YNKKYGISNG
+149 I
-159 DEEKPTTTS
+159 
-168 WESIRRQQRQ
+168 
-178 QKEVSDYVRKY
+178 
-189 VWSQNFDEMFAKPT
+189 FDSTLDSMFAKPT

-210 DDILKSAGKETS
+210 NDILKSAGKETS

-247 TAKFGELKA
+247 TAKFGELKT

-272 SKRFKNSVFGETI
+272 SKSFKNSVLGETI

-290 SLERILRYRTVNEF
+290 SFERILRYRTVNEF
-304 LKQIAKAFNEG
+304 LKQIAKAFSEG
-315 VNNLYQYSKAVGT
+315 VKNLYQYSKAMGT

-337 AASLQYFRNSV
+337 ATSLQYFRNSV
-348 GAMTAPILNA
+348 GAMAAPILNA

-438 SGMFEKVSMENI
+438 SGMFEEVSMENI

-469 EYAAE
+469 EYATE

-480 GIKVSELFGGG
+480 GIKLSELFGGG
-491 FGTSAA
+491 FGTSAT

-520 TKENILKAVLGS
+520 TKDNILKAVLGS
-532 LAAIAGLTVK
+532 LATIAGLTVK

-553 ATIAAAIAAVKVG
+553 ATIATAIAAVKVG

-719 IEAAERQK
+719 IEATERQK

-791 ISWMDDLADAEGAVK
+791 ISWMDDLANAEGAVK

-820 DAADKVDYFSGKVKD
+820 DAADKVDYFSGKIKD

-863 TKTDSIVDDLLFGS
+863 TKTDSIVDDLLFSS

-936 ANSSGSDKDTAEQN
+936 ANSTGSDKDTAEQN

>member
-21 ESALKNLVKTLEPLR
+21 ESALKNLVKTLEPFKKFASEMGSASGIDKMVDTNGIKNGTSALR
-36 ELMRDF
+36 KMSEEAAKVSKQYKVTVGSYKQLIAMSKKL
-42 KSMPQVSNFLGGKD
+42 KS
-56 IKETASSLKTL
+56 
-67 AAETEN
+67 
-73 ATKKYRA
+73 
-80 LKDVMKNSATVMKG
+80 NSG
-94 MDKAQKITLKKADDD
+94 KITDDYGITEAVNRYMDARKAKMSGNGINTGGMSVPFDWEKFNAKAKRQR
-109 SYMAEM
+109 AE
-115 KAVIDRAADEF
+115 I
-126 VETRRMKAQLA
+126 
-137 RDLAISQKAEAA
+137 QKAM
-149 YNKKYGISNG
+149 
-159 DEEKPTTTS
+159 
-168 WESIRRQQRQ
+168 
-178 QKEVSDYVRKY
+178 
-189 VWSQNFDEMFAKPT
+189 FDSTLDSMFAKPT

-210 DDILKSAGKETS
+210 NDILKSAGKETS

-272 SKRFKNSVFGETI
+272 SKSFKNSVLGETI

-304 LKQIAKAFNEG
+304 LKQIAKAFSEG
-315 VNNLYQYSKAVGT
+315 VKNLYQYSKAMGT
-328 DFASSMDSA
+328 DFASSMDNA
-337 AASLQYFRNSV
+337 ATSLQYFRNSV
-348 GAMTAPILNA
+348 GAMAAPILNA

-438 SGMFEKVSMENI
+438 SGMFEEVSMENI

-469 EYAAE
+469 EYATE
-474 IVAALL
+474 IVAALV
-480 GIKVSELFGGG
+480 GIKLSELFGGG
-491 FGTSAA
+491 FGTSAT

-532 LAAIAGLTVK
+532 LATIAGLTVK

-553 ATIAAAIAAVKVG
+553 ATIATAIAAVKVG

-622 KRLINEAFKL
+622 KKLINEAFKL

-639 RTTAEAELLKTLVN
+639 RTTTEAELLKTLVN

-662 IEVDDKGSIVQ
+662 IEVDDKGSIIQ

-719 IEAAERQK
+719 IEATERQK

-936 ANSSGSDKDTAEQN
+936 ANSSGSDKDTVEQN
-950 KLLREQ
+950 RLLREQ

>member
-21 ESALKNLVKTLEPLR
+21 ESALKNLVKTLEPFKKFASEMGSASGIDKMVDTNGIKNGTSALR
-36 ELMRDF
+36 KMSEEAAKVSKQYKVTVGSYKQLIAMSKKL
-42 KSMPQVSNFLGGKD
+42 KS
-56 IKETASSLKTL
+56 
-67 AAETEN
+67 
-73 ATKKYRA
+73 
-80 LKDVMKNSATVMKG
+80 NSG
-94 MDKAQKITLKKADDD
+94 KITDDYGITEAVNRYMDARKAKMSGNGINTGGMSVPFDWEKFNAKAKRQR
-109 SYMAEM
+109 AE
-115 KAVIDRAADEF
+115 I
-126 VETRRMKAQLA
+126 
-137 RDLAISQKAEAA
+137 QKAM
-149 YNKKYGISNG
+149 
-159 DEEKPTTTS
+159 
-168 WESIRRQQRQ
+168 
-178 QKEVSDYVRKY
+178 
-189 VWSQNFDEMFAKPT
+189 FDSTLDSMFAKPT

-210 DDILKSAGKETS
+210 NDILKSAGKETS

-272 SKRFKNSVFGETI
+272 SKSFKNSVLGETI

-304 LKQIAKAFNEG
+304 LKQIAKAFSEG
-315 VNNLYQYSKAVGT
+315 VKNLYQYSKAMGT

-337 AASLQYFRNSV
+337 ATSLQYFRNSV

-379 LVAKMTGASSWT
+379 LFAKMTGASSWT

-438 SGMFEKVSMENI
+438 SGMFEEVSMENI

-469 EYAAE
+469 EYATE

-480 GIKVSELFGGG
+480 GIKLSELFGGG
-491 FGTSAA
+491 FGTSAT

-520 TKENILKAVLGS
+520 TKKNIIEAIGGA
-532 LAAIAGLTVK
+532 LATIAGLTVK

-553 ATIAAAIAAVKVG
+553 ATIATAIAAVKVG

-719 IEAAERQK
+719 IEATERQK

-791 ISWMDDLADAEGAVK
+791 ISWMDDLANAEGAVK

-863 TKTDSIVDDLLFGS
+863 TKTDSIVDDLLFSS

-936 ANSSGSDKDTAEQN
+936 ANSSGSDKDTVEQN
-950 KLLREQ
+950 RLLREQ

>member
-67 AAETEN
+67 ATETEN

-94 MDKAQKITLKKADDD
+94 MDKAKKINMPKPEDDYMSEQLKNIQQVTNAYIQARKERAKSVSDEWLHGRSEPMDWKSFSTKAKKQKSEI
-109 SYMAEM
+109 
-115 KAVIDRAADEF
+115 
-126 VETRRMKAQLA
+126 
-137 RDLAISQKAEAA
+137 QKAM
-149 YNKKYGISNG
+149 
-159 DEEKPTTTS
+159 
-168 WESIRRQQRQ
+168 
-178 QKEVSDYVRKY
+178 
-189 VWSQNFDEMFAKPT
+189 FDSTLDSMFAKPT

-210 DDILKSAGKETS
+210 NDILKSAGKETS

-233 AEQLDTVE
+233 AEQLDAAE

-272 SKRFKNSVFGETI
+272 SKSFKNSVLGETI

-290 SLERILRYRTVNEF
+290 SLERILRYRTVNEL
-304 LKQIAKAFNEG
+304 LKQIAKAFSEG

-337 AASLQYFRNSV
+337 ATSLQYFRNSV
-348 GAMTAPILNA
+348 GAMTAPIFNA

-379 LVAKMTGASSWT
+379 LIAKMTGASSWT

-403 AKDSAAAQK
+403 TKNSAAAQK

-426 TGSSSGKTTPDY
+426 TSSSSGKTTPDY
-438 SGMFEKVSMENI
+438 SGMFEEVSMENI

-462 DTWAKIK
+462 STWATIK
-469 EYAAE
+469 EYATE

-491 FGTSAA
+491 FGTSAT

-509 DGIKNLVSGEV
+509 DGIKNLASGEV

-532 LAAIAGLTVK
+532 LATIAGLTVK
-542 WGKAGLVIGIL
+542 WGKAGLIIGLVATL
-553 ATIAAAIAAVKVG
+553 ATAATAFTIGFNEKTKAYYNEDELYRRANELFEKSKLNIKTEADIAI
-566 LDEKKQK
+566 E
-573 FLDTQELHAKIQK
+573 
-586 IADKA
+586 
-591 KIDLEIAAELQ
+591 IDN
-602 LRVDKLDAPVKE
+602 LDAPVKE
-614 VELKMATL
+614 VESQMAYLKNIIDA
-622 KRLINEAFKL
+622 AF
-632 NDIPEEQ
+632 DIASIPKEQ
-639 RTTAEAELLKTLVN
+639 RTSGEAELLKTLIS
-653 EINSMGIIE
+653 EINGMGIDIS
-662 IEVDDKGSIVQ
+662 INDDGSLSRTRQEVEDLY
-673 TRDELDKLIKSREKE
+673 TALDKQLKLQAYSEVIKDAYKQQADAMVRIKDYQAENAEATDKFRE
-688 LLLEAYNES
+688 S
-697 IKNAYILQSD
+697 
-707 AEYKLIELKQDN
+707 
-719 IEAAERQK
+719 
-727 EAQQKIYDLI
+727 QQKLFDLI
-737 KSDNKGFLDSLGLNT
+737 QNDTTLQYFLREAHSGLV
-752 RALQD
+752 D
-757 ITSASDITTD
+757 VKDASEITTE
-767 SIHWLSVKN
+767 SLSTSHSTAITFAK
-776 AELASVLGGELSTQF
+776 VLGDEGVTEFAKYREALEKAEKA
-791 ISWMDDLADAEGAVK
+791 MDNNNQAIKDAQTNFDNATKKVEFFK
-806 DTSLAVNNAETALQ
+806 DQMNS
-820 DAADKVDYFSGKVKD
+820 

-863 TKTDSIVDDLLFGS
+863 TKTDSIVDDLLFSS

-950 KLLREQ
+950 RLLREQ

>member
-21 ESALKNLVKTLEPLR
+21 ESALKNLVKTLEPFKKFASEMSSASGIDKMVDTNGIKNGTSALR
-36 ELMRDF
+36 KMSEEAAKVSKQYKVTVGSYKQIIAMSKKL
-42 KSMPQVSNFLGGKD
+42 KSNSGKITDDYGITEAVNRYMDARKAKMSGNGINTGGMSVPFDWEKYNAKAKRQRAEIQKAMFD
-56 IKETASSLKTL
+56 SSL
-67 AAETEN
+67 
-73 ATKKYRA
+73 
-80 LKDVMKNSATVMKG
+80 
-94 MDKAQKITLKKADDD
+94 D
-109 SYMAEM
+109 S
-115 KAVIDRAADEF
+115 
-126 VETRRMKAQLA
+126 
-137 RDLAISQKAEAA
+137 
-149 YNKKYGISNG
+149 
-159 DEEKPTTTS
+159 
-168 WESIRRQQRQ
+168 
-178 QKEVSDYVRKY
+178 
-189 VWSQNFDEMFAKPT
+189 MFAKPT
-203 AAMKKQF
+203 TAMKKQF
-210 DDILKSAGKETS
+210 NDILKSAGKETS

-261 AKSIKDLGKQM
+261 AKSIKDLSKQM
-272 SKRFKNSVFGETI
+272 GKSFKNSVLGETI

-304 LKQIAKAFNEG
+304 LKQIAKAFSEG

-337 AASLQYFRNSV
+337 ATSLQYFRNSV

-398 EYAEA
+398 EYVEA

-438 SGMFEKVSMENI
+438 SGMFEEVSMENI

-462 DTWAKIK
+462 STWANIK
-469 EYAAE
+469 EYATE
-474 IVAALL
+474 IEAALL

-491 FGTSAA
+491 FGTSAT

-509 DGIKNLVSGEV
+509 DGIKNLASGEV
-520 TKENILKAVLGS
+520 TEENILKAVIGS
-532 LAAIAGLTVK
+532 LATIAGLTVK

-553 ATIAAAIAAVKVG
+553 ATIATAIAAVKVG

-719 IEAAERQK
+719 IEATERQK

-757 ITSASDITTD
+757 ITSAIDITTD
-767 SIHWLSVKN
+767 SIHWLSVKK

>member
-67 AAETEN
+67 ATETEN

-80 LKDVMKNSATVMKG
+80 LKDVVKNSAAVMKG

-109 SYMAEM
+109 SYMVEM
-115 KAVIDRAADEF
+115 KAEIARAADEF

-137 RDLAISQKAEAA
+137 RDLEISRKAEAA

-159 DEEKPTTTS
+159 DEEKPATTS

-178 QKEVSDYVRKY
+178 QKEIMDYVRKY
-189 VWSQNFDEMFAKPT
+189 VWKQNLDEMFTKPT
-203 AAMKKQF
+203 AATNKQF
-210 DDILKSAGKETS
+210 NYILKSAGKETS

-233 AEQLDTVE
+233 AEQLDAVE

-337 AASLQYFRNSV
+337 ATSLQYFRNSV

-438 SGMFEKVSMENI
+438 SGMFEEVSMENI

-462 DTWAKIK
+462 DTWAEIK
-469 EYAAE
+469 EYATE

-491 FGTSAA
+491 FGTSAT

-532 LAAIAGLTVK
+532 LATIAGLTVR
-542 WGKAGLVIGIL
+542 WGKAGLAIGIL
-553 ATIAAAIAAVKVG
+553 ATIATAIAAVKVG

-719 IEAAERQK
+719 IEATERQK

>member
-67 AAETEN
+67 ATETEN

-94 MDKAQKITLKKADDD
+94 MEKAKKINVPKPEDDYMSEQLKNIEQVTNAYIQARKERAKNVSEEWLHGRSEPMDWKSFSAKAKKQR
-109 SYMAEM
+109 AE
-115 KAVIDRAADEF
+115 I
-126 VETRRMKAQLA
+126 
-137 RDLAISQKAEAA
+137 QKAM
-149 YNKKYGISNG
+149 YDSTL
-159 DEEKPTTTS
+159 DS
-168 WESIRRQQRQ
+168 
-178 QKEVSDYVRKY
+178 
-189 VWSQNFDEMFAKPT
+189 MFTKPT
-203 AAMKKQF
+203 ATMKKRF

-247 TAKFGELKA
+247 SAKFGELKA

-337 AASLQYFRNSV
+337 ATSLQYFRNSV

-438 SGMFEKVSMENI
+438 SGMFEEVSMENI

-469 EYAAE
+469 EYATE

-491 FGTSAA
+491 FGTSAT

-532 LAAIAGLTVK
+532 LATIAGLTVR

-553 ATIAAAIAAVKVG
+553 ATIATAIAAVKVG

-602 LRVDKLDAPVKE
+602 LRVDELDAPVKE

-622 KRLINEAFKL
+622 KSLINEAFKL
-632 NDIPEEQ
+632 NNIPEEQ

-707 AEYKLIELKQDN
+707 AEYELIELKQDN
-719 IEAAERQK
+719 IEATEKQK
-727 EAQQKIYDLI
+727 EAQQKIYDII

-752 RALQD
+752 RALQG

-776 AELASVLGGELSTQF
+776 AELSSVLGGELSTQF
-791 ISWMDDLADAEGAVK
+791 LSWIDDLADAEGAVK
-806 DTSLAVNNAETALQ
+806 DTSLAVDNAETALQ

-835 LDGMTAGVTIDVKAD
+835 LDGMTAGVAINVKAD

-863 TKTDSIVDDLLFGS
+863 TKMDSIVDDLLFGS

>member
-21 ESALKNLVKTLEPLR
+21 ESALKNLVKTLEPFKKFASEMGSASGIDKMVDTNGIKNGTSALR
-36 ELMRDF
+36 KMSEEAAKVSKQYKVTVGSYKQLIAMSKKL
-42 KSMPQVSNFLGGKD
+42 KS
-56 IKETASSLKTL
+56 
-67 AAETEN
+67 
-73 ATKKYRA
+73 
-80 LKDVMKNSATVMKG
+80 NSG
-94 MDKAQKITLKKADDD
+94 KITDDYGITEAVNRYMDARKAKMSGNGINTGGMSVPFDWEKFNAKAKRQR
-109 SYMAEM
+109 AE
-115 KAVIDRAADEF
+115 I
-126 VETRRMKAQLA
+126 
-137 RDLAISQKAEAA
+137 QKAM
-149 YNKKYGISNG
+149 
-159 DEEKPTTTS
+159 
-168 WESIRRQQRQ
+168 
-178 QKEVSDYVRKY
+178 
-189 VWSQNFDEMFAKPT
+189 FDSTLDSMFAKPT

-210 DDILKSAGKETS
+210 NDILKSAGKETS

-272 SKRFKNSVFGETI
+272 SKSFKNSVLGETI

-304 LKQIAKAFNEG
+304 LKQIAKAFSEG
-315 VNNLYQYSKAVGT
+315 VKNLYQYSKAMGT
-328 DFASSMDSA
+328 DFASSMDNA
-337 AASLQYFRNSV
+337 ATSLQYFRNSV
-348 GAMTAPILNA
+348 GAMAAPILNA

-438 SGMFEKVSMENI
+438 SGMFEEVTMENI

-469 EYAAE
+469 EYATE
-474 IVAALL
+474 IVAALV

-491 FGTSAA
+491 FGTSAT

-532 LAAIAGLTVK
+532 LATIAGLTVK

-553 ATIAAAIAAVKVG
+553 ATIATAIAAVKVG

-622 KRLINEAFKL
+622 KKLINEAFKL
-632 NDIPEEQ
+632 NDIPAEQ
-639 RTTAEAELLKTLVN
+639 RTTTEAELLKTLVN

-662 IEVDDKGSIVQ
+662 IEVDDKGSIIQ

-719 IEAAERQK
+719 IEATERQK

-936 ANSSGSDKDTAEQN
+936 ANSTGSDKDTAEQN

>member
-21 ESALKNLVKTLEPLR
+21 ESALKNLVKTLEPFKKFASEMSSASGIDKMVDTNGIKNGTSALR
-36 ELMRDF
+36 KMSEEAAKVSKQYKVTIGSYKQIIAMSKKL
-42 KSMPQVSNFLGGKD
+42 KS
-56 IKETASSLKTL
+56 
-67 AAETEN
+67 
-73 ATKKYRA
+73 
-80 LKDVMKNSATVMKG
+80 NSG
-94 MDKAQKITLKKADDD
+94 KITDDYGITEAVNRYMDARKAKMSGNGINTGGMSVPFDWEK
-109 SYMAEM
+109 YNAKAKRQRAE
-115 KAVIDRAADEF
+115 I
-126 VETRRMKAQLA
+126 
-137 RDLAISQKAEAA
+137 QKAM
-149 YNKKYGISNG
+149 
-159 DEEKPTTTS
+159 
-168 WESIRRQQRQ
+168 
-178 QKEVSDYVRKY
+178 
-189 VWSQNFDEMFAKPT
+189 FDSTLDSMFAKPT
-203 AAMKKQF
+203 AAKNKQF
-210 DDILKSAGKETS
+210 NDILKSAGKETS

-233 AEQLDTVE
+233 AEQLDTVG

-272 SKRFKNSVFGETI
+272 GKSFKNSVLGETI

-304 LKQIAKAFNEG
+304 LKQIAKAFSEG

-337 AASLQYFRNSV
+337 ATSLQYFRNSV

-398 EYAEA
+398 EYAGA

-438 SGMFEKVSMENI
+438 SGMFEEVSMENI
-450 SSSVTEWSDRLL
+450 SSSVTEWSDRLH

-469 EYAAE
+469 EYATE

-491 FGTSAA
+491 FGTSAT

-509 DGIKNLVSGEV
+509 DGIKNLASGEV
-520 TKENILKAVLGS
+520 TKENILKAVIGS
-532 LAAIAGLTVK
+532 LATIAGLTVK
-542 WGKAGLVIGIL
+542 WGKAGFVIGIL
-553 ATIAAAIAAVKVG
+553 ATIATAIAAVKAG

-653 EINSMGIIE
+653 EINSMGIID

-719 IEAAERQK
+719 IEATERQK

-776 AELASVLGGELSTQF
+776 AELSSILGGELSTQF

-936 ANSSGSDKDTAEQN
+936 ANSSGTDKDTAEQN

>member
-67 AAETEN
+67 ATETEN

-115 KAVIDRAADEF
+115 KAEIARAADEF
-126 VETRRMKAQLA
+126 METRRMKAQLA
-137 RDLAISQKAEAA
+137 RDLEISRKAEAA
-149 YNKKYGISNG
+149 YNKKYGIADSG
-159 DEEKPTTTS
+159 EEKIDNTID
-168 WESIRRQQRQ
+168 WASIRRQ
-178 QKEVSDYVRKY
+178 QKEVSDYIRKDL
-189 VWSQNFDEMFAKPT
+189 WRQNFDEMFAKPT
-203 AAMKKQF
+203 AATNKQF
-210 DDILKSAGKETS
+210 NYILKSAGKETS

-233 AEQLDTVE
+233 AEQLDAVE

-261 AKSIKDLGKQM
+261 AKSIKDLSKQM

-304 LKQIAKAFNEG
+304 LKQIAKAFSEG

-337 AASLQYFRNSV
+337 ATSLQYFRNSV

-379 LVAKMTGASSWT
+379 LIAKMTGASSWT

-438 SGMFEKVSMENI
+438 SGMFEEVSMENI
-450 SSSVTEWSDRLL
+450 SSSVTEWSDRLH

-469 EYAAE
+469 EYATE

-491 FGTSAA
+491 LKESV
-497 LAISFAGLAFEF
+497 GLALSF
-509 DGIKNLVSGEV
+509 SGFALEYDAV
-520 TKENILKAVLGS
+520 KKIANGEATKQDFLDMVRGALQG
-532 LAAIAGLTVK
+532 IAGLTVAFGVK
-542 WGKAGLVIGIL
+542 GLVIGLL
-553 ATIAAAIAAVKVG
+553 ASAAVSLYSWKTTM
-566 LDEKKQK
+566 DEKAKRQFENSELGKLLSGMNEKHEQRVKLIEEIELDISQADQK
-573 FLDTQELHAKIQK
+573 IEDIKGKYAELRVLLDQAFTLNEKSDKTITDTQTLAGLVDTINSYGVVTLEFDGTQITTAKDEALKLLDTQYKLDMMDAYSDVRKQYYKDLAKATIEYNDALSDYNTLQDEYK
-586 IADKA
+586 DVQQQIYDKLPDA
-591 KIDLEIAAELQ
+591 IKKWNNINSAQDININN
-602 LRVDKLDAPVKE
+602 VDKLIGDKFPK
-614 VELKMATL
+614 
-622 KRLINEAFKL
+622 
-632 NDIPEEQ
+632 
-639 RTTAEAELLKTLVN
+639 LKTGLVN
-653 EINSMGIIE
+653 TYGAMKDAATDSH
-662 IEVDDKGSIVQ
+662 
-673 TRDELDKLIKSREKE
+673 ELSKKM
-688 LLLEAYNES
+688 
-697 IKNAYILQSD
+697 
-707 AEYKLIELKQDN
+707 
-719 IEAAERQK
+719 
-727 EAQQKIYDLI
+727 YDLQTKADDATNQI
-737 KSDNKGFLDSLGLNT
+737 DLL
-752 RALQD
+752 
-757 ITSASDITTD
+757 TD
-767 SIHWLSVKN
+767 SVN
-776 AELASVLGGELSTQF
+776 ALDGKSANVT
-791 ISWMDDLADAEGAVK
+791 I
-806 DTSLAVNNAETALQ
+806 AVN
-820 DAADKVDYFSGKVKD
+820 
-835 LDGMTAGVTIDVKAD
+835 AD

-863 TKTDSIVDDLLFGS
+863 TKTDSIVDDLLFSS

>member
-21 ESALKNLVKTLEPLR
+21 ESALKNLVKTLEPFKKFASEMSSASGIDKMVDTNGIKNGTSALR
-36 ELMRDF
+36 KMSEEAAKVSKQYKVTVGSYKQLIAMSKKL
-42 KSMPQVSNFLGGKD
+42 KS
-56 IKETASSLKTL
+56 SS
-67 AAETEN
+67 
-73 ATKKYRA
+73 
-80 LKDVMKNSATVMKG
+80 G
-94 MDKAQKITLKKADDD
+94 KITDNYGITDAVNRYMDARKAKMNGSGVNTGGISVPFDWEKFNAKAKNQR
-109 SYMAEM
+109 AE
-115 KAVIDRAADEF
+115 I
-126 VETRRMKAQLA
+126 
-137 RDLAISQKAEAA
+137 QKAM
-149 YNKKYGISNG
+149 YDSTL
-159 DEEKPTTTS
+159 DS
-168 WESIRRQQRQ
+168 
-178 QKEVSDYVRKY
+178 
-189 VWSQNFDEMFAKPT
+189 MFAKPT

-210 DDILKSAGKETS
+210 NDILKSAGKETS

-261 AKSIKDLGKQM
+261 AKSIKDLSKQM

-304 LKQIAKAFNEG
+304 LKQIAKAFSEG

-337 AASLQYFRNSV
+337 ATSLQYFRNSV

-438 SGMFEKVSMENI
+438 SGMFEEVSMENI

-469 EYAAE
+469 EYATE

-491 FGTSAA
+491 FGTSAT

-532 LAAIAGLTVK
+532 LATIAGLTVR

-553 ATIAAAIAAVKVG
+553 ATIATAIAAVKVG

-719 IEAAERQK
+719 IEATERQK

-936 ANSSGSDKDTAEQN
+936 ANSSGTDKDTAEQN

>member
-67 AAETEN
+67 ATETEN

-94 MDKAQKITLKKADDD
+94 MEKAKKINMPKPEDDYMSEQLKNIEQVTNAYIQAREERAKSVSDEWLHGRSESMDWKSFSTKAKRQR
-109 SYMAEM
+109 AE
-115 KAVIDRAADEF
+115 I
-126 VETRRMKAQLA
+126 
-137 RDLAISQKAEAA
+137 QKAM
-149 YNKKYGISNG
+149 
-159 DEEKPTTTS
+159 
-168 WESIRRQQRQ
+168 
-178 QKEVSDYVRKY
+178 
-189 VWSQNFDEMFAKPT
+189 FDSTLDSMFAKPT
-203 AAMKKQF
+203 STMKKRF

-247 TAKFGELKA
+247 SAKFGELKA

-272 SKRFKNSVFGETI
+272 SKSFKNSVLGETI

-304 LKQIAKAFNEG
+304 LKQIAKAFSEG
-315 VNNLYQYSKAVGT
+315 VKNLYQYSKAMGT

-337 AASLQYFRNSV
+337 ATSLQYFRNSV

-379 LVAKMTGASSWT
+379 LIAKMTGASSWT

-438 SGMFEKVSMENI
+438 SGMFEEVSMENI
-450 SSSVTEWSDRLL
+450 SSSVTEWSDRLP

-469 EYAAE
+469 EYATE
-474 IVAALL
+474 IVAALV

-491 FGTSAA
+491 FGTSAT

-509 DGIKNLVSGEV
+509 DGIKNLVSGEA
-520 TKENILKAVLGS
+520 TKDNILKAVLGS
-532 LAAIAGLTVK
+532 LATIAGLTVK

-553 ATIAAAIAAVKVG
+553 ATIATAIAAVKVG

-632 NDIPEEQ
+632 NDIPAEQ
-639 RTTAEAELLKTLVN
+639 RTTAEAELLKTLVS

-719 IEAAERQK
+719 IEATERQK

-776 AELASVLGGELSTQF
+776 AELASILGGELSTQF

-863 TKTDSIVDDLLFGS
+863 TKTDSIIDDLLFSS
-877 LDNQFADGGFP
+877 LDNKFADGGFP

-936 ANSSGSDKDTAEQN
+936 ANSSGSDKDTVEQN
-950 KLLREQ
+950 RLLREQ

>member
-21 ESALKNLVKTLEPLR
+21 ESALKNLVKTLEPFKKFASEMSSASGIDKMVDTNGIKNGTSALR
-36 ELMRDF
+36 KMSEEAAKVSKQYKVTVGSYKQLIAMSKKL
-42 KSMPQVSNFLGGKD
+42 KS
-56 IKETASSLKTL
+56 
-67 AAETEN
+67 
-73 ATKKYRA
+73 
-80 LKDVMKNSATVMKG
+80 NSG
-94 MDKAQKITLKKADDD
+94 KITDDYGITEAVKRYMDARKAKMSGSGINTGGMSVPFDWEK
-109 SYMAEM
+109 YNAKAKRQRAE
-115 KAVIDRAADEF
+115 I
-126 VETRRMKAQLA
+126 
-137 RDLAISQKAEAA
+137 QKAM
-149 YNKKYGISNG
+149 
-159 DEEKPTTTS
+159 
-168 WESIRRQQRQ
+168 
-178 QKEVSDYVRKY
+178 
-189 VWSQNFDEMFAKPT
+189 FDSTLDSMFAKPT
-203 AAMKKQF
+203 STMKKQF
-210 DDILKSAGKETS
+210 NDILKSAGKETS

-247 TAKFGELKA
+247 SAKFGELKA

-272 SKRFKNSVFGETI
+272 SKSFKNSVLGETI

-304 LKQIAKAFNEG
+304 LKQIAKAFSEG
-315 VNNLYQYSKAVGT
+315 VKNLYQYSKAMGT
-328 DFASSMDSA
+328 DFAISMDSA
-337 AASLQYFRNSV
+337 ATSLQYFRNSV

-379 LVAKMTGASSWT
+379 LFAKMTGASSWT

-438 SGMFEKVSMENI
+438 SGMFEEVSMENI

-469 EYAAE
+469 EYATE
-474 IVAALL
+474 IVAALV

-491 FGTSAA
+491 FGTSAT

-532 LAAIAGLTVK
+532 LATIAGLTVK

-553 ATIAAAIAAVKVG
+553 ATIATAIAAVKVG

-622 KRLINEAFKL
+622 KKLINEAFKL
-632 NDIPEEQ
+632 NDIPAEQ
-639 RTTAEAELLKTLVN
+639 RTTTEAELLKTLVN

-662 IEVDDKGSIVQ
+662 IEVDDKGSIIQ

-719 IEAAERQK
+719 IEATERQK

-936 ANSSGSDKDTAEQN
+936 ANSSGSDKDTVEQN
-950 KLLREQ
+950 RLLREQ